1 MLIAN
6 PLYDTV
12 FKFMMNDSKVAKT
25 LLSAIIGEKIVE
37 LEFSATEY
45 ILKAD
50 ADKSQIDRTLE
61 QLTVCRF
68 DFTAKIETETGD
80 YKTIHIELQ
89 KAKLA
94 TDIMR
99 FRRYLGTMYQDP
111 ENTYDEDRIKARQ
124 IYCIYFLN
132 YEVGFPGSHPIIRVD
147 YNATDLT
154 TGEKLSGESE
164 FINSLNHKSWI
175 VQVRQ
180 LRKKR
185 RNELENLLS
194 IFDQSNIAGNRHILE
209 IDETQYPEKYRLII
223 RKLLEAYAS
232 KKVRT
237 EMQMED
243 DYLNELLMKDKLI
256 AKKDEEI
263 TKRDEL
269 IAKRDE
275 EITKRDELIVK
286 RDEEITKRDGNYS
299 GSPHFT
305 IRHAD

>member
-12 FKFMMNDSKVAKT
+12 FKFMMSDSKIAKT

-45 ILKAD
+45 TLKVD

-68 DFTAKIETETGD
+68 DFAAKIETATGD
-80 YKTIHIELQ
+80 YKTILIELQ
-89 KAKLA
+89 KAKLI

-99 FRRYLGTMYQDP
+99 FRRYLGTMYQEP
-111 ENTYDEDRIKARQ
+111 ENTYDEDRVKARQ

-132 YEVGFPGSHPIIRVD
+132 YGIGFPGHPIIGVD
-147 YNATDLT
+147 YTTTDLT
-154 TGEKLSGESE
+154 TGEELSGQSE
-164 FINSLNHKSWI
+164 FISSLNHRSWI
-175 VQVRQ
+175 VQVEQ
-180 LRKKR
+180 LKDKR
-185 RNELENLLS
+185 RTELENLLS
-194 IFDQSNIAGNRHILE
+194 IFDQSNIVGNRHILE
-209 IDETQYPEKYRLII
+209 IDETQYPEKYRPII

-256 AKKDEEI
+256 AKKDEENTQLKEEI
-263 TKRDEL
+263 AKKNEEMAKKDEEMAKKDEL
-269 IAKRDE
+269 IAKLLQQQLKINE
-275 EITKRDELIVK
+275 
-286 RDEEITKRDGNYS
+286 S
-299 GSPHFT
+299 S
-305 IRHAD
+305 